1 MTNIPKQA
9 AEPNEANVSSSS
21 REASTTSRWA
31 FINSWKVNP
40 QADDRAQALGTVA
53 SDAASPSARR
63 STARRKHQVMFKE
76 WSQDRHD
83 G

>member
-1 MTNIPKQA
+1 MTNITKPA
-9 AEPNEANVSSSS
+9 AEANEANASSSL

-40 QADDRAQALGTVA
+40 QADDRAQAFGTVTT
-53 SDAASPSARR
+53 SDASPSARR
-63 STARRKHQVMFKE
+63 STARRKHQAKFKE

>member
-1 MTNIPKQA
+1 MTNITKPA
-9 AEPNEANVSSSS
+9 AEANEANVSSAL
-21 REASTTSRWA
+21 EASTTSRWA

-53 SDAASPSARR
+53 SNAASPSTRR
-63 STARRKHQVMFKE
+63 STARRKHQAMFKE